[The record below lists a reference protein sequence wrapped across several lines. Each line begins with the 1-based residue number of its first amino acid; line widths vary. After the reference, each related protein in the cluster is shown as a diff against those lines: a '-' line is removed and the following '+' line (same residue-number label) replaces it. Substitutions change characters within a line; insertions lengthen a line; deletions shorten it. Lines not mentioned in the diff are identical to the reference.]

1 MLSRYGDPLEVLERT
16 VDFEY
21 FRVWL
26 VEGLGYADGSKGGR
40 PPFDPVMMF
49 KILILQA
56 QHNLSDA
63 RTEYMIRDRL
73 SWMRFLGFA
82 LGDRTPDENTI
93 RHFRNR
99 MTETGTLKRVMK
111 AFDWQLHK
119 KGGILCR
126 GRSDERRVG
135 KECVS
140 TFRSRWSAYH

>member
-1 MLSRYGDPLEVLERT
+1 M
-16 VDFEY
+16 
-21 FRVWL
+21 
-26 VEGLGYADGSKGGR
+26 
-40 PPFDPVMMF
+40 
-49 KILILQA
+49 
-56 QHNLSDA
+56 N
-63 RTEYMIRDRL
+63 RDRL

-126 GRSDERRVG
+126 GRLSMPAWCQRPSSATPMMSG
-135 KECVS
+135 KS
-140 TFRSRWSAYH
+140 HQGWRSEEHTSELQSLMRISYAVFCLKKQKHTTDINY

>member
-1 MLSRYGDPLEVLERT
+1 
-16 VDFEY
+16 
-21 FRVWL
+21 
-26 VEGLGYADGSKGGR
+26 
-40 PPFDPVMMF
+40 MMF

-99 MTETGTLKRVMK
+99 MTETGTLKRVLK

-126 GRSDERRVG
+126 EIGRASCRERVCQYG
-135 KECVS
+135 WVS
-140 TFRSRWSAYH
+140 VVAVALKKQQENKR

>member
-1 MLSRYGDPLEVLERT
+1 MRISDWSSDVCSSDLRT
-16 VDFEY
+16 VDLEY

-26 VEGLGYADGSKGGR
+26 VEGLGYADGGKGGR

-99 MTETGTLKRVMK
+99 K
-111 AFDWQLHK
+111 
-119 KGGILCR
+119 I
-126 GRSDERRVG
+126 GRAHV
-135 KECVS
+135 
-140 TFRSRWSAYH
+140 